1 MIIYRIKRSYKEYV
15 LQKYAYLDK
24 SIGFTKIYSGT
35 RVEVLKYIKE
45 NNIRVGGK
53 WKI

>member
-1 MIIYRIKRSYKEYV
+1 MIIYRIKRRDKEYII
-15 LQKYAYLDK
+15 QKYVYLDK
-24 SIGFTKIYSGT
+24 SIGFTKIYSGS
-35 RVEVLKYIKE
+35 RAEVLKYIKE